1 MRNKIPV
8 LCSLAFLFACNP
20 SGVEEASGE
29 AEVVDATSE
38 VVEAD
43 ASVLDTIIADLTAKG
58 CERKAAEAAGEADKV
73 TTLDG
78 ELGAL
83 AAQATEEMNKGMTP
97 EEIEALTG
105 EKLMPA
111 FNGENCP

>member
-1 MRNKIPV
+1 MRTTTPI
-8 LCSLAFLFACNP
+8 LFGLAFLSACNP

-29 AEVVDATSE
+29 AEVVDATAE

-43 ASVLDTIIADLTAKG
+43 ASVLDTIIADLTAKA
-58 CERKAAEAAGEADKV
+58 CERKVAEAGGEADKV
-73 TTLDG
+73 TTLDA

-83 AAQATEEMNKGMTP
+83 AGKATEEMEKGMTP
-97 EEIEALTG
+97 EEIEALKA

-111 FNGENCP
+111 YRGENCP